1 MPSFTPSLVLETLE
15 IKSRYFDRA
24 KLARCVRK
32 QSGWPSSTFDFDTTL
47 NNGGNNARPSF
58 ILPERGEH
66 ADGGSRETNRRRET
80 RIDPGGGRGDWL
92 ARRDLQSS

>member
-1 MPSFTPSLVLETLE
+1 MPSSTPSPVLETLE

-47 NNGGNNARPSF
+47 NNARPSF

-80 RIDPGGGRGDWL
+80 RIDPGGGLGDWL